1 LAGFRHIPENI
12 HFRCIYLIL
21 FSFLE
26 RETETIL
33 MPPVKAHSWA
43 LTGGIS
49 ISSCYDTANRE
60 KLPAMQTH
68 GEEH

>member
-1 LAGFRHIPENI
+1 
-12 HFRCIYLIL
+12 
-21 FSFLE
+21 
-26 RETETIL
+26 